1 LSIKIA
7 VFGPTGLTGTRV
19 VTLALEEG
27 RDVVALTRNASRFPF
42 VHERL
47 TVVEGDASSPADV
60 RKALQ
65 GVDAIV
71 HCLGIGG
78 KGKGEPASVVS
89 DSVTVIL
96 EEMQRASVSRIVCMS
111 NVGAGESGSWFYRR
125 VILPLFL
132 RWLRPIIADKNVM
145 EAALRN
151 SAAEWVAVR
160 IPNIVEGPW
169 KPVRSSETGQG
180 IGISI
185 TASSVARFLL
195 EQTTSS
201 HWLRKAPSISN

>member
-1 LSIKIA
+1 M
-7 VFGPTGLTGTRV
+7 FGATGLTGARV

-27 RDVVALTRNASRFPF
+27 HNVVALTRNASRFL
-42 VHERL
+42 VAHERL
-47 TVVEGDASSPADV
+47 TVVEGDAASPADV

-65 GVDAIV
+65 GVDAVV

-78 KGKGEPASVVS
+78 KGKGQPTSVVS
-89 DSVTVIL
+89 DSVKVVL
-96 EEMQRASVSRIVCMS
+96 DEMQRASVSRIVCMS

-125 VILPLFL
+125 AVLPLFL

-145 EAALRN
+145 EEALRN
-151 SAAEWVAVR
+151 SPTEWVAVR

-195 EQTTSS
+195 EQAASS
-201 HWLRKAPSISN
+201 HWLRKTPSISN

>member
-1 LSIKIA
+1 MKIA
-7 VFGPTGLTGTRV
+7 VSGATGLTGARV
-19 VTLALEEG
+19 VALAIEEG
-27 RDVVALTRNASRFPF
+27 HYVVALTRNASRFPL
-42 VHERL
+42 VHDRL
-47 TVVEGDASSPADV
+47 TVVEGDASSHADV
-60 RKALQ
+60 QKVVR
-65 GVDAIV
+65 GVDAVV

-78 KGKGEPASVVS
+78 KGKGQSTSVVS
-89 DSVTVIL
+89 DSVKVVL
-96 EEMQRASVSRIVCMS
+96 DEMERASVSRIVCMS

-132 RWLRPIIADKNVM
+132 GWLRPIIADKNVM

-160 IPNIVEGPW
+160 IPNIVEGPE
-169 KPVRSSETGQG
+169 KPVRSSETGKG

-195 EQTTSS
+195 DQTSS
-201 HWLRKAPSISN
+201 SRWLRKTPSISN

>member
-1 LSIKIA
+1 M
-7 VFGPTGLTGTRV
+7 FGATGLTGARV

-27 RDVVALTRNASRFPF
+27 HNVVALTRNASRFL
-42 VHERL
+42 VAHERL
-47 TVVEGDASSPADV
+47 TVVEGDAASPADV

-65 GVDAIV
+65 GVDAVV

-78 KGKGEPASVVS
+78 KGKGQPTSVVS
-89 DSVTVIL
+89 DSVKVVL
-96 EEMQRASVSRIVCMS
+96 DEMQRASVSRIVCMS

-125 VILPLFL
+125 AVLPLFL

-145 EAALRN
+145 EEALRN
-151 SAAEWVAVR
+151 SPTEWVAVR

-185 TASSVARFLL
+185 TASSDARFLL
-195 EQTTSS
+195 EQAASS
-201 HWLRKAPSISN
+201 HWLRKTPSISN

>member
-1 LSIKIA
+1 MKTA
-7 VFGPTGLTGTRV
+7 VFGATGLTGARV
-19 VTLALEEG
+19 VALALDEG
-27 RDVVALTRNASRFPF
+27 HDVVALTRDASRFPL

-47 TVVEGDASSPADV
+47 TVVEGDAASPADV

-65 GVDAIV
+65 GVDAVV

-78 KGKGEPASVVS
+78 KGKGQPTSVVS
-89 DSVTVIL
+89 DSVKVVL
-96 EEMQRASVSRIVCMS
+96 DEMEPASVSRIVCMS

-125 VILPLFL
+125 VVLPVFL

-151 SAAEWVAVR
+151 SPTEWIAVR
-160 IPNIVEGPW
+160 IPNIVEGPE
-169 KPVRSSETGQG
+169 KPVRASETGQG

-185 TASSVARFLL
+185 SASSVARFLL
-195 EQTTSS
+195 DHTTSS
-201 HWLRKAPSISN
+201 HWLRKTPSISN

>member
-1 LSIKIA
+1 MKIA
-7 VFGPTGLTGTRV
+7 VFGATGLTGERV
-19 VTLALEEG
+19 VTLALDEG
-27 RDVVALTRNASRFPF
+27 HHVVALTRNASRFPF

-47 TVVEGDASSPADV
+47 TLVEGDASSHADV
-60 RKALQ
+60 REALQ

-78 KGKGEPASVVS
+78 KGKGQPTSVVS
-89 DSVTVIL
+89 DSVKVVL
-96 EEMQRASVSRIVCMS
+96 DEMERASVSRIVCMS

-125 VILPLFL
+125 AVLPLFL
-132 RWLRPIIADKNVM
+132 QWLRPIIADKNVM

-151 SAAEWVAVR
+151 SSAEWVAVR

-169 KPVRSSETGQG
+169 KPVRSSESGQG
-180 IGISI
+180 IGVSI

-201 HWLRKAPSISN
+201 HWLWKTPSISN

>member
-1 LSIKIA
+1 MKIA
-7 VFGPTGLTGTRV
+7 VFGATGLTGARV
-19 VTLALEEG
+19 VALALEEG
-27 RDVVALTRNASRFPF
+27 HDVVALTRNTSRFPF

-47 TVVEGDASSPADV
+47 TVVEGDASSHADV
-60 RKALQ
+60 QKVVR
-65 GVDAIV
+65 GVDAVV

-78 KGKGEPASVVS
+78 KGKGQSTSVVS
-89 DSVTVIL
+89 DSVKVVL
-96 EEMQRASVSRIVCMS
+96 DEMERASVSRIVCMS

-125 VILPLFL
+125 AVLPLFL
-132 RWLRPIIADKNVM
+132 QWLRPIIADKNVM

-151 SAAEWVAVR
+151 SSAEWVAVR

-169 KPVRSSETGQG
+169 KPVRSSESGQG

-201 HWLRKAPSISN
+201 HWLRKTPSISN

>member
-1 LSIKIA
+1 MKIA
-7 VFGPTGLTGTRV
+7 VFGATGLTGERV
-19 VTLALEEG
+19 VTLALDEG
-27 RDVVALTRNASRFPF
+27 HRVVALTRNASRFPF

-47 TVVEGDASSPADV
+47 TVVEGDASSHADV
-60 RKALQ
+60 REALQ

-78 KGKGEPASVVS
+78 KGKGQPTSVVS
-89 DSVTVIL
+89 DSVKVVL
-96 EEMQRASVSRIVCMS
+96 DEMERASVSRIVCMS

-125 VILPLFL
+125 AVLPLFL
-132 RWLRPIIADKNVM
+132 QWLRPIIADKNVM

-151 SAAEWVAVR
+151 SSAEWVAVR

-169 KPVRSSETGQG
+169 KPVRSSESGQG
-180 IGISI
+180 IGVSI

-201 HWLRKAPSISN
+201 HWLWKTPSISN

>member
-1 LSIKIA
+1 MKTA
-7 VFGPTGLTGTRV
+7 VFGATGLTGARAV
-19 VTLALEEG
+19 ALALDEG
-27 RDVVALTRNASRFPF
+27 HDVVALTRDASRFPL

-47 TVVEGDASSPADV
+47 TVVEGDASSHTDV
-60 RKALQ
+60 RTALQ

-78 KGKGEPASVVS
+78 KGKGKPTSVVS
-89 DSVTVIL
+89 DSVKVVL

-132 RWLRPIIADKNVM
+132 GWLRPIIADKNVM

-185 TASSVARFLL
+185 TSSSVARFLL
-195 EQTTSS
+195 DQTASS
-201 HWLRKAPSISN
+201 HWLRKTPSISN

>member
-1 LSIKIA
+1 MRIA
-7 VFGPTGLTGTRV
+7 VFGATGLTGALV

-27 RDVVALTRNASRFPF
+27 HEVVALTRNASIFPL

-47 TVVEGDASSPADV
+47 TVVQGHASSHADV
-60 RKALQ
+60 RKAVR
-65 GVDAIV
+65 GVDAVV

-78 KGKGEPASVVS
+78 KGKGQTTSVVS
-89 DSVTVIL
+89 DSVTVVL
-96 EEMQRASVSRIVCMS
+96 DEMERASVVRIVCMS

-125 VILPLFL
+125 VVLPVFL

-151 SAAEWVAVR
+151 SPTEWIAVR
-160 IPNIVEGPW
+160 IPNIVEGPE
-169 KPVRSSETGQG
+169 KPVRASETGQG

-195 EQTTSS
+195 DHTTSS
-201 HWLRKAPSISN
+201 RWLRKTPSISN

>member
-1 LSIKIA
+1 MKIA
-7 VFGPTGLTGTRV
+7 VLGATGLTGARV
-19 VTLALEEG
+19 VALAIEEG
-27 RDVVALTRNASRFPF
+27 HNVVALTRNASRFPL
-42 VHERL
+42 VHDRL
-47 TVVEGDASSPADV
+47 TVVEGDASSHSDV
-60 RKALQ
+60 RKVVR
-65 GVDAIV
+65 GVDAVV

-78 KGKGEPASVVS
+78 KGKGQPTSVVS
-89 DSVTVIL
+89 DSVKVVL
-96 EEMQRASVSRIVCMS
+96 DEMERASVSRIVCMS

-132 RWLRPIIADKNVM
+132 GWLRPIIADKNVM

-160 IPNIVEGPW
+160 IPNIVEGPE
-169 KPVRSSETGQG
+169 KPVRSSETGKG

-195 EQTTSS
+195 DQTSS
-201 HWLRKAPSISN
+201 SRWLRKTPSISN

>member
-1 LSIKIA
+1 MKIA
-7 VFGPTGLTGTRV
+7 MFGATGLTGARV

-27 RDVVALTRNASRFPF
+27 HNVVALTRNASRFL
-42 VHERL
+42 VAHERL
-47 TVVEGDASSPADV
+47 TVVEGDAASPADV

-65 GVDAIV
+65 GVDAVV

-78 KGKGEPASVVS
+78 KGKGQPTSVVS
-89 DSVTVIL
+89 DSVKVVL
-96 EEMQRASVSRIVCMS
+96 DEMQRASVSRIVCMS

-125 VILPLFL
+125 AVLPLFL

-145 EAALRN
+145 EEALRN
-151 SAAEWVAVR
+151 SPTEWVAVR

-195 EQTTSS
+195 EQAASS
-201 HWLRKAPSISN
+201 HWLRKTPSISN

>member
-1 LSIKIA
+1 MKIA
-7 VFGPTGLTGTRV
+7 VLGATGLTGARV
-19 VTLALEEG
+19 VALALEEG
-27 RDVVALTRNASRFPF
+27 HDVVALTRNTSRFPF

-47 TVVEGDASSPADV
+47 TVVEGDASSHADV
-60 RKALQ
+60 QKVVR
-65 GVDAIV
+65 GVDAVV

-78 KGKGEPASVVS
+78 KGKGQSTSVVS
-89 DSVTVIL
+89 DSVKVVL
-96 EEMQRASVSRIVCMS
+96 DEMERASVSRIVCMS

-125 VILPLFL
+125 IILPLFL
-132 RWLRPIIADKNVM
+132 GWLRPIIADKNVM

-151 SAAEWVAVR
+151 SATEWVAVR

-169 KPVRSSETGQG
+169 KPVRSSESGQG

-201 HWLRKAPSISN
+201 HWLRKTPSISN

>member
-1 LSIKIA
+1 MKTA
-7 VFGPTGLTGTRV
+7 VFGATGLTGARV
-19 VTLALEEG
+19 VALALDEG
-27 RDVVALTRNASRFPF
+27 HDVVALTRDASRFPL

-47 TVVEGDASSPADV
+47 TVVEGDAASPADV

-65 GVDAIV
+65 GVDAVV

-78 KGKGEPASVVS
+78 KGNGQPTSVVS
-89 DSVTVIL
+89 DSVKVVL
-96 EEMQRASVSRIVCMS
+96 DEMEPASVSRIVCMS
-111 NVGAGESGSWFYRR
+111 NVGAGESGSWLYRR
-125 VILPLFL
+125 AILPLFL

>member
-1 LSIKIA
+1 MKLA
-7 VFGPTGLTGTRV
+7 VFGATGLTGARV
-19 VTLALEEG
+19 LALALEEG
-27 RDVVALTRNASRFPF
+27 HEVVALTRNASSFPL

-47 TVVEGDASSPADV
+47 TVVQGHASSHADV
-60 RKALQ
+60 RKAVRE
-65 GVDAIV
+65 VDAVI

-78 KGKGEPASVVS
+78 KGKGQPTSVVS
-89 DSVTVIL
+89 DSVKVVL
-96 EEMQRASVSRIVCMS
+96 DEMERASVSRIVCMS

-132 RWLRPIIADKNVM
+132 GWLRPIIADKNVM

-160 IPNIVEGPW
+160 IPNIVEGPE
-169 KPVRSSETGQG
+169 KPVRSSETGKG

-195 EQTTSS
+195 DQTSS
-201 HWLRKAPSISN
+201 SRWLRKTPSISN

>member
-1 LSIKIA
+1 MKIA
-7 VFGPTGLTGTRV
+7 VFGATGLTGERV
-19 VTLALEEG
+19 VTLALDEG
-27 RDVVALTRNASRFPF
+27 HHVVALTRNASRFPF

-47 TVVEGDASSPADV
+47 TLVEGDASSHADV

-78 KGKGEPASVVS
+78 KGKGQPTSVVS
-89 DSVTVIL
+89 DSVKVVL
-96 EEMQRASVSRIVCMS
+96 DEMERASVSRIVCMS

-125 VILPLFL
+125 AVLPLFL
-132 RWLRPIIADKNVM
+132 QWLRPIIADKNVM

-151 SAAEWVAVR
+151 SSAEWVAVR

-169 KPVRSSETGQG
+169 KPVRSSESGQG
-180 IGISI
+180 IGVSI

-201 HWLRKAPSISN
+201 HWLWKTPSISN

>member
-1 LSIKIA
+1 MKIA
-7 VFGPTGLTGTRV
+7 VLGATGLTGARV
-19 VTLALEEG
+19 VALALEEG
-27 RDVVALTRNASRFPF
+27 HDVVALTRNTSRFPF

-47 TVVEGDASSPADV
+47 TVVEGDASSHADV
-60 RKALQ
+60 QKVVR
-65 GVDAIV
+65 GVDAVV

-78 KGKGEPASVVS
+78 KGKGQSTSVVS
-89 DSVTVIL
+89 DSVKVVL
-96 EEMQRASVSRIVCMS
+96 DEMERASVSRIVCMS

-132 RWLRPIIADKNVM
+132 GWLRPIIADKNVM

-169 KPVRSSETGQG
+169 KPVRSSESGQG

-195 EQTTSS
+195 EQTISS
-201 HWLRKAPSISN
+201 HWLRKTPSISN